1 MKGGRRT
8 NRHDAPLP
16 SSAAWGV
23 DDDESWCRRRRRP
36 TCLPRVLWVL
46 RVPPDH
52 VDRLVWCLPMC
63 ACRCGIL
70 NDVEWGIR
78 SALLGSCFF
87 FFFFG
92 GAAVVRS
99 LLPSGT
105 FSECRECVLGSRS
118 LRFLRRK
125 VGRGERKKIR
135 KIKGENVKVGDSE
148 MASLRASRVATVTTN
163 GGSSSSSRCAPQSGE
178 EEEERI

>member
-1 MKGGRRT
+1 M
-8 NRHDAPLP
+8 
-16 SSAAWGV
+16 
-23 DDDESWCRRRRRP
+23 
-36 TCLPRVLWVL
+36 
-46 RVPPDH
+46 
-52 VDRLVWCLPMC
+52 
-63 ACRCGIL
+63 
-70 NDVEWGIR
+70 
-78 SALLGSCFF
+78 
-87 FFFFG
+87 
-92 GAAVVRS
+92 
-99 LLPSGT
+99 
-105 FSECRECVLGSRS
+105 LGSRS